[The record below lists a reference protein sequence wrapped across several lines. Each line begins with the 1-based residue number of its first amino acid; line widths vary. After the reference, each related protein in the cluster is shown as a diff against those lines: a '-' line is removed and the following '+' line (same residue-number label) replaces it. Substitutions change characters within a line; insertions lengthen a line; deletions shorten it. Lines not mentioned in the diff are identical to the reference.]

1 MKSTELTYLPISR
14 LSRLIASGNV
24 SPVEVTR
31 AALDRIDALRGF
43 DNTFTEVFEE
53 SAFEEARA
61 VESEIAGGIY
71 RGALHG
77 IPVALKDLCDVEG
90 TVTTAGSK
98 VLGDRPAD
106 SDCELARRFRAAGAV
121 IIGKTNLHEFA
132 YGGTGVNPH
141 LGTPPNPWGMDRI
154 PGGSSSGS
162 AVCVATGMA
171 PAAIGSD
178 TGGSIRL
185 PAAHCGIT
193 GLKPTFGRVSR
204 RGVFPLSMTLDHV
217 GPMTRSALDC
227 ALVLE
232 AIAGYDPADPYSVNR
247 KAERFSAGI
256 DIGISGRRIGVP
268 SSYFFEGLEA
278 ETHESVTRALGVLSD
293 LGAVLVDI
301 EIPWAEEVFE
311 LNIAGVEAAWVHRH
325 RLADPDIRAGIGE
338 DTVSRLELGNQ
349 YSAGEFHGFL
359 NRRHEIAALAASLM
373 EEVDLIATP
382 SAPGVA
388 GRIEGVQTLAYRPNL
403 KFTGVFNQ
411 TWQPSLSI
419 PCGFGAE
426 GLPLGMM
433 LTGAQWNERLVL
445 RAGHAF
451 QQATDWHTARPSGTT
466 KRAYW
471 V

>member
-1 MKSTELTYLPISR
+1 MKSTELNYLPISE
-14 LSRLIASGNV
+14 LSRLIASGDV

-31 AALDRIDALRGF
+31 AALDRIYALRQF
-43 DNTFTEVFEE
+43 DNAFTEVFEE
-53 SAFEEARA
+53 TALEAARTA
-61 VESEIAGGIY
+61 ESEIADGRY

-77 IPVALKDLCDVEG
+77 VPVALKDLCDVEG
-90 TVTTAGSK
+90 TVTAAGAK
-98 VLGDRPAD
+98 ALGDRPAE
-106 SDCELARRFRAAGAV
+106 SDCELAARLRAAGAV
-121 IIGKTNLHEFA
+121 IIGKTHLHEFA

-141 LGTPPNPWGMDRI
+141 FGTPPNPWGTDRI

-162 AVCVATGMA
+162 AVAVATGMA

-227 ALVLE
+227 ALMLE
-232 AIAGYDPADPYSVNR
+232 AIAGYDPGDPYSVNR
-247 KAERFSAGI
+247 PSERFSSGI

-268 SSYFFEGLEA
+268 SNYFFDNLQPEA
-278 ETHESVTRALGVLSD
+278 HASVTRALGVLSD
-293 LGAVLVDI
+293 LGAAPVDI
-301 EIPWAEEVFE
+301 EIPWAEEAFE
-311 LNIAGVEAAWVHRH
+311 INIAGVEAAWVHRH
-325 RLADPDIRAGIGE
+325 RLADPEVRAKIGE

-349 YSAGEFHGFL
+349 FSAGEYHGLL
-359 NRRHEIAALAASLM
+359 NRRQEIAALAAALM

-426 GLPLGMM
+426 GLPLGLM
-433 LTGAQWNERLVL
+433 LTGALWNERLVL

-451 QQATDWHTARPSGTT
+451 QQATDWHTARPP
-466 KRAYW
+466 
-471 V
+471 VD